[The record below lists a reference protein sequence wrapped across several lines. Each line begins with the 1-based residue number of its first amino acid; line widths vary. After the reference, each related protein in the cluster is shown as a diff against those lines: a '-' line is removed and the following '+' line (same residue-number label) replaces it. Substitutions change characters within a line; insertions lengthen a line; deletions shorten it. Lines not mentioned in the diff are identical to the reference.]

1 MDAYI
6 ADGEAMK
13 AREII
18 DGNYT
23 VLSAGCLTCPQFHN
37 GYPHA
42 EAMAAGYGPK
52 GVQFFY

>member
-1 MDAYI
+1 MDAYT
-6 ADGEAMK
+6 ADGEAVK
-13 AREII
+13 AREMI
-18 DGNYT
+18 DGNNT
-23 VLSAGCLTCPQFHN
+23 VLSAGFLTCPQFHN